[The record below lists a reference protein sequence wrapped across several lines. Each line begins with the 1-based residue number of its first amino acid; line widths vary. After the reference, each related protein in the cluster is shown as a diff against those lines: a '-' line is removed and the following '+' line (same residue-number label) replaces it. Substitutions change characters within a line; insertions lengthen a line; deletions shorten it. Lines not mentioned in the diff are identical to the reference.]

1 MCSARDAVL
10 LAPAAGKGQDERMA
24 KNKKQLSEL
33 SVPGRIGI
41 VVAGTLQVV
50 FAFLAFWDL
59 GHRTADEIR
68 GPRLAWVP
76 AILVNWIGP
85 AAYFLCARKR

>member
-1 MCSARDAVL
+1 
-10 LAPAAGKGQDERMA
+10 MA
-24 KNKKQLSEL
+24 KNKQKFSGI
-33 SVPGRIGI
+33 SVPARIGI
-41 VVAGTLQVV
+41 VVAGTLQVT

-59 GHRTADEIR
+59 GHRSADEIR

-85 AAYFLCARKR
+85 ATYFLFARKR

>member
-1 MCSARDAVL
+1 TLALAART
-10 LAPAAGKGQDERMA
+10 GQDEGMT
-24 KNKKQLSEL
+24 NKKQKLSEL
-33 SVPGRIGI
+33 SVPARIGI
-41 VVAGTLQVV
+41 VVGGTLQVT

-59 GHRTADEIR
+59 GHRTAAEIR

-85 AAYFLCARKR
+85 AAYFLFARKR